1 MIPLLLLA
9 PLLRR
14 QKPSTAVCQ
23 LPKEHQVKLP
33 NGLSL
38 HHLPYRNLPLVEVE
52 LVIPGG
58 SRLDPTGK
66 EGLANLVA
74 KVLTKGTKGR
84 NATEI
89 SETIDFLG
97 ANLDVEAGHDY
108 IAVSAE
114 FLVQDLDEMLSL
126 LAEIVMLPAFPPEEV
141 GRACRQVEAQIEQ
154 IRDEPERLIQR
165 HFSRLL
171 FGEHPYGRPVLGWE
185 RSLCTITRE
194 DLAAFHRATFR
205 PDEAILAIV
214 GDLDA
219 VTAQEKVTEI
229 FSAWRGEGAVSPPPV
244 FPPPERVSG
253 RKIHLIDKPDATQT
267 QILIGNL
274 GVSRSDPDYFPLL
287 VANTLF
293 GGAFTSRLNRT
304 IRVERSLSYGAWSSF
319 QFRKE
324 RGAFLVGTYTKTE
337 TTREALEVVLE
348 ELARLHR
355 EGVTDAEV
363 RRAKSYLAGQF
374 SLKIEPPEARAY
386 QLAMIHF
393 FGLPEDYMETYPAH
407 IEAVSIADVER
418 VIHRHFPLDDLLIV
432 LLGKADEIEPGVRDL
447 GEVNRRDLLDH

>member
-1 MIPLLLLA
+1 MIPLRLPA
-9 PLLRR
+9 PLVGLPT
-14 QKPSTAVCQ
+14 PSTAVFQ
-23 LPKEHQVKLP
+23 LPKEHQVKLA

-38 HHLPYRNLPLVEVE
+38 HHLSYRALPLVEVE

-58 SRLDPTGK
+58 SRYDPPGK
-66 EGLANLVA
+66 EGVANLAA
-74 KVLTKGTKGR
+74 KVLTKGTKRR

-97 ANLDVEAGHDY
+97 ANLEVAAGHDF
-108 IAVSAE
+108 ITVSAE
-114 FLVQDLDEMLSL
+114 FLAQDLDTMLPL
-126 LAEIVMLPAFPPEEV
+126 LAEIVTQPAFPPEEV

-154 IRDEPERLIQR
+154 IRDEPERLIQH
-165 HFSRLL
+165 HFTRLL
-171 FGEHPYGRPVLGWE
+171 FGEHPYGRPVLGWAE
-185 RSLCTITRE
+185 SVCTITRE
-194 DLAAFHRATFR
+194 DLEAFHRATFR
-205 PDEAILAIV
+205 PNDAILVIV

-219 VTAQEKVTEI
+219 ATAQAKVGEC
-229 FSAWRGEGAVSPPPV
+229 FGAWRGEGEAPPLPA
-244 FPPPERVSG
+244 FPPPAPLSG
-253 RKIHLIDKPDATQT
+253 RQIHLIDKPDATQT

-274 GVSRSDPDYFPLL
+274 GVSRNDPDDFPLL
-287 VANTLF
+287 VANSLF

-337 TTREALEVVLE
+337 TTRETLEVVLE
-348 ELARLHR
+348 ELTRLHR

-374 SLKIEPPEARAY
+374 PLKIEPPEARAY

-393 FGLPEDYMETYPAH
+393 FGLPEDYMETYPAR
-407 IEAVSIADVER
+407 IEAVSPADVER

-432 LLGKADEIEPGVRDL
+432 LLGKADEIEAGVRDF
-447 GEVNRRDLLDH
+447 GEVKRRGLLDH